1 MINSRGYAIQHP
13 TIDQANL
20 SFLIPYISK
29 REYILYNP
37 IDIVCQVLYKINM
50 QINKITKGKKMPEK
64 RLTLNTEKRKAIADV
79 FQTHFELNSPKYE
92 LHKKSIADYNEARTK
107 MKVLAET
114 VVRHHQPQEDVETI
128 GRMIS
133 KYNRSG
139 GELYEDNCFYF
150 TAPEKTETDSDGR
163 INKIIDEQHVKFSLG
178 EKFARSYY
186 RDEIKAKGLN
196 PDFHV
201 AIKENYDKRSPSYY
215 TMESQVNKFTGHET
229 SSNDNKTDVSMKQE
243 WENDFQLTTIGTS
256 YCHSRMFAVDQETY
270 EMFKMYNSLREQ
282 VIMAHQQ
289 LYEHVNGKMEK
300 LKLGLKSYRYFDQA
314 KDLADKL
321 GVALNEG
328 ILNESS
334 SMALSVYSPTNLADL
349 LTDKV
354 ELTREEKIV
363 MARRIMQETQAVN

>member
-1 MINSRGYAIQHP
+1 MQNNNQP
-13 TIDQANL
+13 
-20 SFLIPYISK
+20 K
-29 REYILYNP
+29 E
-37 IDIVCQVLYKINM
+37 NM
-50 QINKITKGKKMPEK
+50 TEK

-114 VVRHHQPQEDVETI
+114 VVRHHQPQEDVDTI
-128 GRMIS
+128 RSMIK
-133 KYNRSG
+133 KYSSSG
-139 GELYEDNCFYF
+139 GALYDDNCFYF
-150 TAPEKTETDSDGR
+150 TAPPRNETDSEGHTR
-163 INKIIDEQHVKFSLG
+163 ELVDEEHVKFSLG

-215 TMESQVNKFTGHET
+215 TMESQVNKFTGHEN
-229 SSNDNKTDVSMKQE
+229 SSNDNKTTLSYKDE
-243 WENDFQLTTIGTS
+243 WEKDFQLTTIGSS
-256 YCHSRMFAVDQETY
+256 YCHSRMFAVDQETF

-289 LYEHVNGKMEK
+289 LYEHINGKMEK

-314 KDLADKL
+314 KLLADKL
-321 GVALNEG
+321 GVVLNEG

-349 LTDKV
+349 LTDTV
-354 ELTREEKIV
+354 EQTREEKIAIARAV
-363 MARRIMQETQAVN
+363 MQQATVN

>member
-1 MINSRGYAIQHP
+1 
-13 TIDQANL
+13 
-20 SFLIPYISK
+20 
-29 REYILYNP
+29 
-37 IDIVCQVLYKINM
+37 M
-50 QINKITKGKKMPEK
+50 QINKHTGEKMPEK
-64 RLTLNTEKRKAIADV
+64 RLTLNSEKRKAIADV
-79 FQTHFELNSPKYE
+79 FQNHFEQNSPKKE
-92 LHKKSIADYNEARTK
+92 LHTKAIADYNTARTK

-114 VVRHHQPQEDVETI
+114 IVRYHQPQEDVETI

-150 TAPEKTETDSDGR
+150 TAPPRNETDSDGKTR
-163 INKIIDEQHVKFSLG
+163 EIVDEEHVKFSLG
-178 EKFARSYY
+178 KDFSRSYY

-201 AIKENYDKRSPSYY
+201 AINENYDKRSPSYY

-243 WENDFQLTTIGTS
+243 WEKDFQLTTIGTS
-256 YCHSRMFAVDQETY
+256 YCHSRMFAVDQETF
-270 EMFKMYNSLREQ
+270 ETFKMFNTLREN

-289 LYEHVNGKMEK
+289 LYEHVNSKMEK

-314 KDLADKL
+314 KSLADKL

-334 SMALSVYSPTNLADL
+334 SMALSVYSPENLASL
-349 LTDKV
+349 LEDKV
-354 ELTREEKIV
+354 EQTREEKIAI
-363 MARRIMQETQAVN
+363 ARVSNATSNSKLNS

>member
-1 MINSRGYAIQHP
+1 
-13 TIDQANL
+13 
-20 SFLIPYISK
+20 
-29 REYILYNP
+29 
-37 IDIVCQVLYKINM
+37 
-50 QINKITKGKKMPEK
+50 MPEK
-64 RLTLNTEKRKAIADV
+64 RLTLNSEKRKAIADV

-114 VVRHHQPQEDVETI
+114 VVRHHQPQEDVDTI
-128 GRMIS
+128 RSMIK
-133 KYNRSG
+133 KYSSSG
-139 GELYEDNCFYF
+139 GELYNDNCFYF
-150 TAPEKTETDSDGR
+150 TAPPRNETDSEGKTR
-163 INKIIDEQHVKFSLG
+163 ELVDEEHVKFELG
-178 EKFARSYY
+178 DKFARSYY

-215 TMESQVNKFTGHET
+215 TMESQVNKFTGHEN
-229 SSNDNKTDVSMKQE
+229 SSNDNKTTLSYKDE
-243 WENDFQLTTIGTS
+243 WEKDFQLTTIGSS
-256 YCHSRMFAVDQETY
+256 YCHSRMFAVDQETF

-282 VIMAHQQ
+282 VIMAHEQ
-289 LYEHVNGKMEK
+289 LFEHINGKMDK

-349 LTDKV
+349 LTDTV
-354 ELTREEKIV
+354 EQTREEKIAIARAV
-363 MARRIMQETQAVN
+363 MQQATVN

>member
-1 MINSRGYAIQHP
+1 MQNN
-13 TIDQANL
+13 NL
-20 SFLIPYISK
+20 
-29 REYILYNP
+29 
-37 IDIVCQVLYKINM
+37 
-50 QINKITKGKKMPEK
+50 TKGNMTEK

-114 VVRHHQPQEDVETI
+114 VVRHHQPQEDVDTI
-128 GRMIS
+128 RSMIK
-133 KYNRSG
+133 KYSSSG
-139 GELYEDNCFYF
+139 GALYDDNCFYF
-150 TAPEKTETDSDGR
+150 TAPPRNETDSEGHTR
-163 INKIIDEQHVKFSLG
+163 ELVDEEHVKFKLG

-215 TMESQVNKFTGHET
+215 TMESQVNKFTGHEN
-229 SSNDNKTDVSMKQE
+229 SSNDNKTTLSYKDE
-243 WENDFQLTTIGTS
+243 WEKDFQLTTIGSS
-256 YCHSRMFAVDQETY
+256 YCHSRMFAVDQETF

-282 VIMAHQQ
+282 VIMAHEQ
-289 LYEHVNGKMEK
+289 LFEHINGKMDK

-354 ELTREEKIV
+354 EQTREEKIAI
-363 MARRIMQETQAVN
+363 ARLQQQQTVN

>member
-1 MINSRGYAIQHP
+1 M
-13 TIDQANL
+13 T
-20 SFLIPYISK
+20 
-29 REYILYNP
+29 
-37 IDIVCQVLYKINM
+37 
-50 QINKITKGKKMPEK
+50 EK
-64 RLTLNTEKRKAIADV
+64 RLTLNSEKRKAIADV
-79 FQTHFELNSPKYE
+79 FQDHFELNSPKYE

-107 MKVLAET
+107 MKVLADT
-114 VVRHHQPQEDVETI
+114 VVRHHQPQEDVDTI
-128 GRMIS
+128 KSMIA
-133 KYNRSG
+133 KYSRSG
-139 GELYEDNCFYF
+139 GELYDDNCFVF
-150 TAPEKTETDSDGR
+150 TAPPRMETDSDGSKR
-163 INKIIDEQHVKFSLG
+163 EVIDESNVKFELE

-215 TMESQVNKFTGHET
+215 TMESQVNKFTGHEN
-229 SSNDNKTDVSMKQE
+229 SSNNNKTTLSYRDE
-243 WENDFQLTTIGTS
+243 WEKDFQLTTIGSS
-256 YCHSRMFAVDQETY
+256 YCHSRMFAVDQETF

-282 VIMAHQQ
+282 VIMAHEQ
-289 LYEHVNGKMEK
+289 LFSHVNGKMEK

-321 GVALNEG
+321 GVVLNEG

-354 ELTREEKIV
+354 EQTREEKIAI
-363 MARRIMQETQAVN
+363 ARSIMQQATVN